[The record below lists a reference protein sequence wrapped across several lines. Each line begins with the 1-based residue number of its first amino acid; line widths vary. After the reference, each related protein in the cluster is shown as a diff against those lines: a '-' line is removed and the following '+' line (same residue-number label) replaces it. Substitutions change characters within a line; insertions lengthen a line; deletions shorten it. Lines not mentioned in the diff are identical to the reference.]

1 MSKNG
6 IGKNKWHMPNLL
18 NKIKKIIMFQNI
30 GKNIKQWKIIIKN
43 EKVTR
48 HGIKNENNNKKTK
61 LQININA

>member
-1 MSKNG
+1 MD
-6 IGKNKWHMPNLL
+6 IGKHNWHMPNLL
-18 NKIKKIIMFQNI
+18 NKILKIIIFQNI

-48 HGIKNENNNKKTK
+48 HGIKNENNKKKTK

>member
-1 MSKNG
+1 MN

-18 NKIKKIIMFQNI
+18 NKIKTIIIFENI
-30 GKNIKQWKIIIKN
+30 GKNIKQRKIIIKN
-43 EKVTR
+43 ENVTK